1 MHAHFLGHEYQQ
13 ACCLTSFVVQGLGS
27 PWGSSVLDL
36 PTTPTSPST
45 AGRPPAMQTPPRST
59 RSPMAAKGVS
69 VTLTDDCGSAN
80 VPSTSGSCLLSEYN
94 PFSAAPG
101 SPGNLGGY
109 GPPIGSGLGAGFSSS
124 PSGGS
129 DRHGGKGL
137 GRPGYA
143 ARAGY
148 GSGARDVSVAAA
160 RSRRRTSSSS
170 DQTDNG
176 KL

>member
-1 MHAHFLGHEYQQ
+1 M
-13 ACCLTSFVVQGLGS
+13 CLKGLGS
-27 PWGSSVLDL
+27 PWGSSGLDL

-45 AGRPPAMQTPPRST
+45 AGRPPTMQTPPRST

-69 VTLTDDCGSAN
+69 VTLSDDSHNAN
-80 VPSTSGSCLLSEYN
+80 APSTSGSCLLSEYN

-101 SPGNLGGY
+101 SPSNVGGY
-109 GPPIGSGLGAGFSSS
+109 GPPVGSGLGAGFAIASP

-129 DRHGGKGL
+129 DRQGGKGL
-137 GRPGYA
+137 GRSGYA

-170 DQTDNG
+170 DQTDYG
-176 KL
+176 RL

>member
-1 MHAHFLGHEYQQ
+1 MH
-13 ACCLTSFVVQGLGS
+13 
-27 PWGSSVLDL
+27 
-36 PTTPTSPST
+36 
-45 AGRPPAMQTPPRST
+45 TPPRTT

-69 VTLTDDCGSAN
+69 VTLADDSRS

-94 PFSAAPG
+94 PFSASPG
-101 SPGNLGGY
+101 SPGSLGGY
-109 GPPIGSGLGAGFSSS
+109 GLAVTSGLGVDFG
-124 PSGGS
+124 PPVSG
-129 DRHGGKGL
+129 DTNRHGGKGL

-143 ARAGY
+143 ARAGF

>member
-1 MHAHFLGHEYQQ
+1 MSIHAGLS
-13 ACCLTSFVVQGLGS
+13 CDTSCKTKMMCLQGLGS
-27 PWGSSVLDL
+27 PWGSTGLDL
-36 PTTPTSPST
+36 PSTPTSPST
-45 AGRPPAMQTPPRST
+45 ASRPQALHTPPRST

-69 VTLTDDCGSAN
+69 VTFTDDLHNGN

-94 PFSAAPG
+94 PFSAAAT
-101 SPGNLGGY
+101 SPGNAGGY
-109 GPPIGSGLGAGFSSS
+109 ATQVSPGIGAGFVSST
-124 PSGGS
+124 S
-129 DRHGGKGL
+129 DWPGGKGL

-170 DQTDNG
+170 DQTDSS

>member
-1 MHAHFLGHEYQQ
+1 M
-13 ACCLTSFVVQGLGS
+13 S
-27 PWGSSVLDL
+27 PWGSTGLDL
-36 PTTPTSPST
+36 PSTPTSPST
-45 AGRPPAMQTPPRST
+45 ASRPQALQTPPRSN

-69 VTLTDDCGSAN
+69 VTFTDDLRNGNA
-80 VPSTSGSCLLSEYN
+80 PSTSGTCLLSEYN

-101 SPGNLGGY
+101 SPANSGGY
-109 GPPIGSGLGAGFSSS
+109 ATQVSPGLGAGFVSS
-124 PSGGS
+124 PS
-129 DRHGGKGL
+129 DRPGKGL

-148 GSGARDVSVAAA
+148 GSSARDVSVAAA